1 MADTSQPLHVHELM
15 SNNWVST
22 SAYPVAPSY
31 KQYYLAAN
39 GVLSRTV
46 PGVSGQESI
55 LWTQPGLGSTLQYDG
70 PVLKHGATLAGP
82 MSASFYASS
91 TKSNLELIATVEVV
105 GADGLVTPISS
116 GAVLGSL
123 ATNDP
128 ARSWL
133 DVKGVPVKPYG
144 EYVADKYVP
153 AGSVKKYDFLI
164 SPKFV
169 AIPAGSRLRLVVSTQ
184 TPSQVSNG
192 VFDPPPANSQCSPV
206 LGTDPC
212 FPTMP
217 QATSLT
223 GSVVSLHSG
232 PIHRSSLNLPLL
244 KPNCLRP
251 EGNTSLPYWK
261 GDADVDGRG
270 PCQELGDDD

>member
-1 MADTSQPLHVHELM
+1 MANTTQPLHVHELL

-31 KQYYLAAN
+31 KQYYLAAE
-39 GVLSRTV
+39 GVMSRTV
-46 PGVSGQESI
+46 PAVPGQENI
-55 LWTQPGLGSTLQYDG
+55 LWAQPGSGSMLQYDG

-91 TKSNLELIATVEVV
+91 TKANLELIATVELV
-105 GADGLVTPISS
+105 GADGTVTPISS

-128 ARSWL
+128 ERSWV
-133 DVKGVPVKPYG
+133 DKKGVPVKPYG
-144 EYVADKYVP
+144 KYVADKYIR
-153 AGSVKKYDFLI
+153 AGSIKKYDFLI
-164 SPKFV
+164 SPRFV
-169 AIPAGSRLRLVVSTQ
+169 AIPAGSKLRLVVTTQ
-184 TPSQVSNG
+184 TPSQVNNG
-192 VFDPPPANSQCSPV
+192 VFDPPPANSQCSPI

-217 QATSLT
+217 QVASLT
-223 GSVVSLHSG
+223 GNAVSLYFG
-232 PIHRSSLNLPLL
+232 PTHRSSLNLPLL
-244 KPNCLRP
+244 KANCFRP
-251 EGNTSLPYWK
+251 QGNTSLPYWK
-261 GDADVDGRG
+261 GDADVVGRG